1 MKKKLLIIMLA
12 LIMTIA
18 SAFALT
24 ACGETNG
31 NGGSNTG
38 NTGNGDNNGNT
49 TVVTPGGGNTDNTT
63 VVTPGGDTTVTTPET
78 PDSGDNDNQGG
89 SGNPGGE
96 NKNTDKDT
104 DDNDNPEKPATE
116 GLKYTLLADDTY
128 EVTGYDGTATEI
140 NIPSTYNGKPVTSI
154 GDVAFYT
161 CTSLTSIEIPSSVTN
176 IGVGAFVSCSSL
188 TSITIPNSVKSIG
201 DSAFYD
207 CYRLVEVYNLSSLK
221 ITKGSSDN
229 GYVGMYALDVYTDK
243 NAPSKLTKENDFVI
257 HTEGNVKTLVGYF
270 GDRTSIEIPNSVTSI
285 RDWAFSNCSSLTS
298 ITIPNS
304 VTGIGD
310 WAFVGCSSLTSI
322 TIPNSVTSIG
332 DWAFSNCYRLVEV
345 YNLSSLNI
353 TKGSSDNG
361 YVGTHALDIYTD
373 KNAPSKLTKENDF
386 VIHTEGNVKTLVGYF
401 GDRTSITIP
410 NSVTSIG
417 YGAFSNCSS
426 LTSVTIPNSVTSIRD
441 YAFESCCRLVEVYNL
456 SSLSIT
462 KGSEDNG
469 YVGYYALDIYT
480 DKNAPSKLTKE
491 NDFVIHT
498 EGNVKTLVGY
508 FGDRTSITIPNSV
521 TSIGDRAF
529 RGCSS
534 LTNITIPSSVT
545 SIGEF
550 AFSGCSSLTSITI
563 PDSVTSI
570 GWGAFYDCSSLKTI
584 NCEAES
590 QPSGW
595 ENGWKSGC
603 NATVKWGYTGK

>member
-38 NTGNGDNNGNT
+38 NTGNGDNTDNT
-49 TVVTPGGGNTDNTT
+49 TVVTPGGDNTDNTT

-89 SGNPGGE
+89 SNTGNTGNGDNTDNTTVVTPGGG
-96 NKNTDKDT
+96 NKDT

-116 GLKYTLLADDTY
+116 GLKYTLLADDNY

-154 GDVAFYT
+154 GDVVFYT

-188 TSITIPNSVKSIG
+188 TSITIPNSVKSIR

-207 CYRLVEVYNLSSLK
+207 CYRLVEVYNLSSLN

-270 GDRTSIEIPNSVTSI
+270 GDRTSIEIPSSVISI
-285 RDWAFSNCSSLTS
+285 GGSAFSGCTSLTS
-298 ITIPNS
+298 ITIP
-304 VTGIGD
+304 D
-310 WAFVGCSSLTSI
+310 
-322 TIPNSVTSIG
+322 
-332 DWAFSNCYRLVEV
+332 
-345 YNLSSLNI
+345 
-353 TKGSSDNG
+353 
-361 YVGTHALDIYTD
+361 
-373 KNAPSKLTKENDF
+373 
-386 VIHTEGNVKTLVGYF
+386 
-401 GDRTSITIP
+401 
-410 NSVTSIG
+410 
-417 YGAFSNCSS
+417 
-426 LTSVTIPNSVTSIRD
+426 SVTSIRD
-441 YAFESCCRLVEVYNL
+441 YAFSY
-456 SSLSIT
+456 
-462 KGSEDNG
+462 
-469 YVGYYALDIYT
+469 
-480 DKNAPSKLTKE
+480 
-491 NDFVIHT
+491 
-498 EGNVKTLVGY
+498 
-508 FGDRTSITIPNSV
+508 
-521 TSIGDRAF
+521 
-529 RGCSS
+529 
-534 LTNITIPSSVT
+534 
-545 SIGEF
+545 
-550 AFSGCSSLTSITI
+550 CSSLTSIEI
-563 PDSVTSI
+563 PSSVTSI

>member
-31 NGGSNTG
+31 DGGSNTG
-38 NTGNGDNNGNT
+38 NTGNGDNTDNT
-49 TVVTPGGGNTDNTT
+49 TVVTPGGDNTDNTT

-89 SGNPGGE
+89 SGNPGGG
-96 NKNTDKDT
+96 NKDT

-128 EVTGYDGTATEI
+128 EVTRYDGTATEI
-140 NIPSTYNGKPVTSI
+140 NIPLTYNGKPVTSI
-154 GDVAFYT
+154 GDMAFYT

-176 IGVGAFVSCSSL
+176 IGVGAFVSCISL
-188 TSITIPNSVKSIG
+188 TSVTIPNSVKSIG
-201 DSAFYD
+201 GSAFYD
-207 CYRLVEVYNLSSLK
+207 CYRLVEVYNLSSLN
-221 ITKGSSDN
+221 ITKGSEDN
-229 GYVGMYALDVYTDK
+229 GHVGYYALDIYTDK
-243 NAPSKLTKENDFVI
+243 NVPSKLTKENDFVI

-285 RDWAFSNCSSLTS
+285 EDLAFMGCRSLRS

-304 VTGIGD
+304 VTSIGYG
-310 WAFVGCSSLTSI
+310 AFYNCSSLTSI

-332 DWAFSNCYRLVEV
+332 DNAFSDCCRLVEV

-361 YVGTHALDIYTD
+361 YVGMYALDIYTD
-373 KNAPSKLTKENDF
+373 KNVPSKLTKENDF

-401 GDRTSITIP
+401 GDRTSIEIPNRVTSIGSYAFDSCSSLTSITIG

-417 YGAFSNCSS
+417 DDAFSDC
-426 LTSVTIPNSVTSIRD
+426 
-441 YAFESCCRLVEVYNL
+441 YRLVEVYNL
-456 SSLSIT
+456 SSLNIT

-469 YVGYYALDIYT
+469 HVGYYALDIYT
-480 DKNAPSKLTKE
+480 DKNVPSKLTKE

-508 FGDRTSITIPNSV
+508 FGDRTSIEIPNSVTSIEDLAFMGCRSLRSITIPNSV
-521 TSIGDRAF
+521 TSIGY
-529 RGCSS
+529 
-534 LTNITIPSSVT
+534 
-545 SIGEF
+545 
-550 AFSGCSSLTSITI
+550 
-563 PDSVTSI
+563 
-570 GWGAFYDCSSLKTI
+570 GAF
-584 NCEAES
+584 
-590 QPSGW
+590 
-595 ENGWKSGC
+595 
-603 NATVKWGYTGK
+603 V

>member
-1 MKKKLLIIMLA
+1 MKKKLLIVMLT
-12 LIMTIA
+12 LIVAIA

-31 NGGSNTG
+31 DGNGGSNTG
-38 NTGNGDNNGNT
+38 NTGNGDKTDNT
-49 TVVTPGGGNTDNTT
+49 TVVTPGGDNTDNTT

-89 SGNPGGE
+89 SGNPGGG
-96 NKNTDKDT
+96 NKDT
-104 DDNDNPEKPATE
+104 DDNDNPEKPANE

-154 GDVAFYT
+154 GYVAFYN
-161 CTSLTSIEIPSSVTN
+161 CTSLTSVTIPSSVTN

-188 TSITIPNSVKSIG
+188 TSITIPNSVTSIG
-201 DSAFYD
+201 DYAFYD
-207 CYRLVEVYNLSSLK
+207 CYRLVEVYNLSSLN

-229 GYVGMYALDVYTDK
+229 GYVGLYALDIYTDK

-285 RDWAFSNCSSLTS
+285 GDRAFSN
-298 ITIPNS
+298 
-304 VTGIGD
+304 
-310 WAFVGCSSLTSI
+310 CSSLTSI

-332 DWAFSNCYRLVEV
+332 DWAFFNCSSLTSITIPNSVTYIEDNAFSDCCRLVEV

-361 YVGTHALDIYTD
+361 YVGLYALDIYTD

-401 GDRTSITIP
+401 GDRTSIEIP
-410 NSVTSIG
+410 NRVTSIG
-417 YGAFSNCSS
+417 SYAFDSCSS
-426 LTSVTIPNSVTSIRD
+426 LTSVTSIGD
-441 YAFESCCRLVEVYNL
+441 DAFFDCYRLVEVYNL
-456 SSLSIT
+456 SSLNIT
-462 KGSEDNG
+462 KGSSDNG
-469 YVGYYALDIYT
+469 YVGLYALDIYT

-521 TSIGDRAF
+521 TSIGDSAF

-545 SIGEF
+545 SIGDF
-550 AFSGCSSLTSITI
+550 AFSGCSSLTSVTI
-563 PDSVTSI
+563 PSSVTSI

-584 NCEAES
+584 NCEAS
-590 QPSGW
+590 SKPSGW
-595 ENGWKSGC
+595 ESGWKSGC

>member
-31 NGGSNTG
+31 DGNGGSNTG
-38 NTGNGDNNGNT
+38 NNGNGDN
-49 TVVTPGGGNTDNTT
+49 TDKTT
-63 VVTPGGDTTVTTPET
+63 VVTPGGDNTVTTPET

-89 SGNPGGE
+89 SGNPGGG
-96 NKNTDKDT
+96 NKDT
-104 DDNDNPEKPATE
+104 DDNDNHEKPATE

-154 GDVAFYT
+154 GDMAFYT

-188 TSITIPNSVKSIG
+188 TSITIPNSVTSIG
-201 DSAFYD
+201 DYAFYD
-207 CYRLVEVYNLSSLK
+207 CYRLVEVYNLSSLN

-229 GYVGMYALDVYTDK
+229 GYVGLYASDIYTDK

-285 RDWAFSNCSSLTS
+285 GDRAFSN
-298 ITIPNS
+298 
-304 VTGIGD
+304 
-310 WAFVGCSSLTSI
+310 CSSLTSI

-332 DWAFSNCYRLVEV
+332 DWAFYNCSSLTSITIPNSVTYIEDNAFSDCCRLVEV

-361 YVGTHALDIYTD
+361 A
-373 KNAPSKLTKENDF
+373 
-386 VIHTEGNVKTLVGYF
+386 
-401 GDRTSITIP
+401 
-410 NSVTSIG
+410 
-417 YGAFSNCSS
+417 
-426 LTSVTIPNSVTSIRD
+426 
-441 YAFESCCRLVEVYNL
+441 
-456 SSLSIT
+456 
-462 KGSEDNG
+462 
-469 YVGYYALDIYT
+469 VGYYALDIYT

-508 FGDRTSITIPNSV
+508 FGDRTSITIPSSV
-521 TSIGDRAF
+521 TSIGDDAF
-529 RGCSS
+529 SDCYRLVEVYNLSS
-534 LTNITIPSSVT
+534 LSITKGSEDNGAVGLNALDIYTDKNAPSKLTKENDFVIHTEGNVKTLVGYFGDRTSITIPDSVT
-545 SIGEF
+545 SIGDN
-550 AFSGCSSLTSITI
+550 AFYGCSSLTSITI
-563 PDSVTSI
+563 PDSVTSIRDDAFSGCSSLTSVTIPSSVTSI

-584 NCEAES
+584 NCEAS
-590 QPSGW
+590 SKPSGW
-595 ENGWKSGC
+595 ESGWKSGC
-603 NATVKWGYTGK
+603 NATVTWGYTGK